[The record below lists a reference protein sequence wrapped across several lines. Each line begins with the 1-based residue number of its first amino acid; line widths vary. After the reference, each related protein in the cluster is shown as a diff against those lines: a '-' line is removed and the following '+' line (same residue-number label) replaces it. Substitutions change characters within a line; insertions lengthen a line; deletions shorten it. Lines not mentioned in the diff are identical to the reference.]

1 MWFLWIWLKNVSLV
15 WVIHNHKVKVHKNA
29 KKKKQTKKIANP
41 RPSQHAI
48 LGDRALISATG
59 NKQNIQRWRV
69 VLRKEIRLC
78 FRIFQGLYSYF
89 LMFFGGIKSLTK
101 FFVCCLFLFFFPLIS
116 ECYFYVLN
124 KLVRIATC
132 SALIGEW
139 ILSQFCKKYKGHFHV
154 SVIWW
159 ITPQ

>member
-1 MWFLWIWLKNVSLV
+1 MKTQ
-15 WVIHNHKVKVHKNA
+15 
-29 KKKKQTKKIANP
+29 KKKKQTKKISNP

-101 FFVCCLFLFFFPLIS
+101 FFVCCLLSLLFPFDIKVLFLR
-116 ECYFYVLN
+116 V
-124 KLVRIATC
+124 K
-132 SALIGEW
+132 
-139 ILSQFCKKYKGHFHV
+139 
-154 SVIWW
+154 
-159 ITPQ
+159 